1 MTARDKMQECPNCEG
16 YGHIEV
22 DDPRP
27 HAGGFNCGYID
38 TVWVECERCHG
49 SGEILAVKDNGDE
62 A

>member
-1 MTARDKMQECPNCEG
+1 MQECPNCDG
-16 YGHIEV
+16 YGRIEV

-49 SGEILAVKDNGDE
+49 GGEILAVKENE